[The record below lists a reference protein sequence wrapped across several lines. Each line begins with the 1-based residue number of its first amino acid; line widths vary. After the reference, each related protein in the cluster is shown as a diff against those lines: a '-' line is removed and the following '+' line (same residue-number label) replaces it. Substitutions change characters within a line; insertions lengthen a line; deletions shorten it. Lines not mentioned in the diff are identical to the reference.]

1 MFRGEKNGM
10 IDVLKGKHIMKGKCY
25 VFSDYKEGKMFFN
38 YSECKHQKHTYAWR
52 NFKSKG
58 EERVERTYLQKRKQQ
73 KRYCLTNIRKSFQ
86 VRIKLQLMFWGPKD
100 SIKAKYYVFSDYKE
114 RN

>member
-38 YSECKHQKHTYAWR
+38 YSECKHQKHTYA
-52 NFKSKG
+52 
-58 EERVERTYLQKRKQQ
+58 
-73 KRYCLTNIRKSFQ
+73 
-86 VRIKLQLMFWGPKD
+86 
-100 SIKAKYYVFSDYKE
+100 
-114 RN
+114 